1 MRADRPWSLRRRLLA
16 TVVAASVAVWLVSLA
31 IVIQVAWHGV
41 SETFDEALEES
52 AELVLRLGREP
63 ATAATAGARG
73 DGLRLRIYYQ
83 LVSPDGRVLQRGRD
97 APATPFIAQLAGDD
111 EHYNVRVD
119 GHYWRVHVRR
129 DPATGLQAQVGQPWE
144 ERLDLLED
152 IAERLAWPALGLLL
166 LLVAVCWFAIR
177 RLLRPL
183 ETAAAGIAAKSP
195 QDLTPVDAQGM
206 PEELRPILGAL
217 DGLLARLATAMEGE
231 RRFTSD
237 AAHELRTPLAALRNR
252 VQLLARQGHLP
263 AEEARQL
270 RADVDRSTQLVESL
284 LALARLDP
292 VKTLEAVE
300 PVPLASLVDEALAGA
315 RPRQGDPGAEMAKAA
330 RVEAA
335 LAVPVLTGHPAL
347 LATLVRNLVDNARRY
362 GGSEVRIR
370 VESTALPGGGTRLA
384 VRDDGPGV
392 PPAQRRRLGERF
404 FRVLGSG
411 QPGNGLG
418 LSIVT
423 RIAAL
428 HGARLHFEEGL
439 EGRGLSAIVDFPAR

>member
-16 TVVAASVAVWLVSLA
+16 TVVAASVVVWLVSLA

-52 AELVLRLGREP
+52 AQLVLRLGREP
-63 ATAATAGARG
+63 ATAAAAGVRS

-83 LVSPDGRVLQRGRD
+83 LVSPDGRVLQRGRE
-97 APATPFIAQLAGDD
+97 APAAPFVAQLTGDD
-111 EHYNVRVD
+111 AHYNVRVD
-119 GHYWRVHVRR
+119 GHYWRVHVLR

-166 LLVAVCWFAIR
+166 LLVGVCWFAIR

-183 ETAAAGIAAKSP
+183 EAAADGIAAKSP
-195 QDLTPVDAQGM
+195 QDLTPIDAQGM
-206 PEELRPILGAL
+206 PQELRPILGAL
-217 DGLLARLATAMEGE
+217 DGLLTRLGMAMENE

-300 PVPLASLVDEALAGA
+300 PVPLAPLVDEALAGA
-315 RPRQGDPGAEMAKAA
+315 GAAPADAA
-330 RVEAA
+330 RVETAVS
-335 LAVPVLTGHPAL
+335 VPVIVGHPAL
-347 LATLVRNLVDNARRY
+347 LATLLRNLVDNARRY
-362 GGSEVRIR
+362 GGPDARIR

-392 PPAQRRRLGERF
+392 PLAQRQRLGERF

-418 LSIVT
+418 LSIVA

-439 EGRGLSAIVDFPAR
+439 DGRGLSAIVDFPPR